1 MDQYITVTS
10 SDQDPCDFVSNF
22 ADTINLNDGYE
33 VAVTRIYH
41 APAYNITETC
51 NTFTLMRSAG
61 NQEPVSHSIPVGFY
75 ATSTDV
81 LKAIYEHLTKRAALA
96 RSIDSDMGGAGLP
109 SITPNAT
116 LLTVAPN
123 FSYKPG
129 GEASYLEISQKTAA
143 PDRGVMFKTGEASPL
158 LNVLGFVIEKKTHRI
173 DINHYTLHN
182 AIETGFLYSNIVAN
196 SMVNQQQ
203 SRLLALVPIQ
213 AKIGYNFHE
222 VINPV
227 YNPLSVHS
235 FTDVGFRL
243 TNVRGEIMRMD
254 TVQSSKEADQAIRY
268 PTIITLHIQKSIN
281 RPFWPPK

>member
-10 SDQDPCDFVSNF
+10 SDQRPCDFVSNF
-22 ADTINLNDGYE
+22 ADTISLNDGYE

-41 APAYNITETC
+41 APSYNLTETC
-51 NTFTLMRSAG
+51 NTFTLVRSTVTHA
-61 NQEPVSHSIPVGFY
+61 PVSHSIPVGFY

-81 LKAIYEHLTKRAALA
+81 LKAMYENFKKHADIAARTTSGL
-96 RSIDSDMGGAGLP
+96 DGAQ
-109 SITPNAT
+109 IT
-116 LLTVAPN
+116 VVPN
-123 FSYKPG
+123 FSYKAS
-129 GEASYLEISQKTAA
+129 GEASYLEISQKTSAA
-143 PDRGVMFKTGEASPL
+143 DRGIMFKTGEASPL
-158 LNVLGFVIEKKTHRI
+158 LKVLGFVIEKKTHRI

-235 FTDVGFRL
+235 FTDVGFTL
-243 TNVRGEIMRMD
+243 TNVQGEIMRMD
-254 TVQSSKEADQAIRY
+254 TVQSSKEDDQVIRY
-268 PTIITLHIQKSIN
+268 PTIITLHIRKIY
-281 RPFWPPK
+281 K

>member
-10 SDQDPCDFVSNF
+10 SDQHPCDFVSNF
-22 ADTINLNDGYE
+22 ADTISLNDGYE

-41 APAYNITETC
+41 APTYNITETC
-51 NTFTLMRSAG
+51 NTFTLVRSAG
-61 NQEPVSHSIPVGFY
+61 NHAPVSHSVPVGFY

-81 LKAIYEHLTKRAALA
+81 LKAIYGTLKNHTDLA
-96 RSIDSDMGGAGLP
+96 TTTSTSSGKDGAVLP
-109 SITPNAT
+109 SFGPSTMLI
-116 LLTVAPN
+116 TVAPN
-123 FSYKPG
+123 FSYKAS
-129 GEASYLEISQKTAA
+129 GEASYLEILQKTSS
-143 PDRGVMFKTGEASPL
+143 PDRGTMFKTGEASPL
-158 LNVLGFVIEKKTHRI
+158 LKVLGFVVEKKTHRI
-173 DINHYTLHN
+173 DINHYILHN

-222 VINPV
+222 VVNPV

-235 FTDVGFRL
+235 FTDIDFTL

-254 TVQSSKEADQAIRY
+254 NIQSSKIDDQAIRY
-268 PTIITLHIQKSIN
+268 PTIITLHIRKIY
-281 RPFWPPK
+281 K

>member
-10 SDQDPCDFVSNF
+10 SDQRPCDFVSNF
-22 ADTINLNDGYE
+22 ADTISLNDGYE

-41 APAYNITETC
+41 APSYNITETC
-51 NTFTLMRSAG
+51 NTFTLMRSVG
-61 NQEPVSHSIPVGFY
+61 NYAPVSHSVPVGFY

-81 LKAIYEHLTKRAALA
+81 LKAIYENLKKHADLNTP
-96 RSIDSDMGGAGLP
+96 SQSSGTGAGM
-109 SITPNAT
+109 PNVRPGVT
-116 LLTVAPN
+116 RLTVEPN
-123 FSYKPG
+123 FTYKAS
-129 GEASYLEISQKTAA
+129 GEASYLEISQKTSA
-143 PDRGVMFKTGEASPL
+143 PDRGIMFKTGEASPL
-158 LNVLGFVIEKKTHRI
+158 LKVLGFVIEKKTHRI
-173 DINHYTLHN
+173 DINHYTLRN

-235 FTDVGFRL
+235 FTDVGFTL

-254 TVQSSKEADQAIRY
+254 TVQSSKEDDQAIKY
-268 PTIITLHIQKSIN
+268 PTIITLHIRKIY
-281 RPFWPPK
+281 K